1 MHWWYCINMQFYAN
15 TRFWLFVF
23 NSVPQPW
30 IVILIQG
37 NQLRLSQT
45 LRHCIRVYKH
55 FSIKTSEEQLGYC
68 SSIKN
73 ALALGGKQGNASYET
88 DKTSELQVDIFE
100 LCFFFLTS
108 LLQSSVHFLLFWE
121 TVTKSGGCTS
131 RPKTCCVS
139 VIDEQAVPSD
149 VFHRMS
155 YFFFFG
161 EVSLM
166 QMKSF
171 VPKCENH
178 RLSSVT
184 VVNTK
189 DLLDEK

>member
-100 LCFFFLTS
+100 LCFFS
-108 LLQSSVHFLLFWE
+108 LLPSSNQACTFCCFGRLLQNLGD
-121 TVTKSGGCTS
+121 VRLGQKHAVSLLLMS
-131 RPKTCCVS
+131 RPCLLMFFTEC
-139 VIDEQAVPSD
+139 PT
-149 VFHRMS
+149 
-155 YFFFFG
+155 FFFFG

>member
-155 YFFFFG
+155 YFFFFWR
-161 EVSLM
+161 
-166 QMKSF
+166 SF
-171 VPKCENH
+171 TDANEEFCSKMWEPPTEQCD
-178 RLSSVT
+178 SC
-184 VVNTK
+184 
-189 DLLDEK
+189 